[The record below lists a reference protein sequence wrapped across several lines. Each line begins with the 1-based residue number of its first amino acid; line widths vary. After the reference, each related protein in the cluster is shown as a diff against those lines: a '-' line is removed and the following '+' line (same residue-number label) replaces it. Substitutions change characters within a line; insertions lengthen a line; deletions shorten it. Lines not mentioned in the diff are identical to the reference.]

1 MDTALLQFIGVL
13 LFVGLQ
19 FLVYKI
25 YQRTNQT
32 LLALIPNFVLL
43 ALAIVISIVFALSA
57 IDTALWRLTMFLLI
71 LATIV
76 GFGSSIFVSLMII
89 YFIRKRK
96 NQPLQK

>member
-1 MDTALLQFIGVL
+1 
-13 LFVGLQ
+13 
-19 FLVYKI
+19 
-25 YQRTNQT
+25 
-32 LLALIPNFVLL
+32 
-43 ALAIVISIVFALSA
+43 
-57 IDTALWRLTMFLLI
+57 LWRLTMFLLI

>member
-1 MDTALLQFIGVL
+1 MDTALPQIIGVL

-43 ALAIVISIVFALSA
+43 ALAIVISMVFVLSA

-76 GFGSSIFVSLMII
+76 GFGSSTFVSLMII